1 MTAAAVPAALGL
13 AALAAGHR
21 ALIVDLWGVVH
32 DGAALLPG
40 AAETLKSIR
49 AAGKPVV
56 FLTNS
61 ARRQANL
68 VALLDRLGLDRSLY
82 RTVVSSGEAAA
93 MALSDAAFC
102 RTLGG
107 RYVVIGRQEDGAWVH
122 ALPAEEVEN
131 PADADFALATG
142 LLDDD
147 TTDETWAP
155 MFADWLARGVPLV
168 CANPDLQ
175 VVHDGRLRRAGGALA
190 KAFRE
195 AGGRVLLYG
204 KPDRPIY
211 DACFAALPDIPRRA
225 VLAVGDSL
233 ATDIAGAAAAGLDS
247 VLVTE
252 TGLPGGGGPAGV
264 RPTATIPRFAW

>member
-1 MTAAAVPAALGL
+1 M
-13 AALAAGHR
+13 
-21 ALIVDLWGVVH
+21 
-32 DGAALLPG
+32 
-40 AAETLKSIR
+40 
-49 AAGKPVV
+49 
-56 FLTNS
+56 
-61 ARRQANL
+61 
-68 VALLDRLGLDRSLY
+68 
-82 RTVVSSGEAAA
+82 
-93 MALSDAAFC
+93 
-102 RTLGG
+102 
-107 RYVVIGRQEDGAWVH
+107 
-122 ALPAEEVEN
+122 
-131 PADADFALATG
+131 
-142 LLDDD
+142 
-147 TTDETWAP
+147 
-155 MFADWLARGVPLV
+155 
-168 CANPDLQ
+168 
-175 VVHDGRLRRAGGALA
+175 VHDGRLRRAGGALA